1 MCSPDFVGSFS
12 NQSYLALDST
22 LFDHKYV
29 LLECVKKSSRNQSFI
44 DPTCLDI
51 PGMKQV
57 TDETLGTLTDYLEPG
72 INQEFLLDINLI
84 LVHARTILAD
94 IITIKNETSNFLH
107 ACMINFFYLS
117 LRQNVVR
124 LMN

>member
-1 MCSPDFVGSFS
+1 
-12 NQSYLALDST
+12 
-22 LFDHKYV
+22 
-29 LLECVKKSSRNQSFI
+29 
-44 DPTCLDI
+44 
-51 PGMKQV
+51 MKQV